1 KNKIT
6 EVRRCNSSSDPAC
19 TIGNTHYDFVS
30 DRVNVDKANMRGV
43 ESTFGWKI
51 TSDINWTANYTY
63 TESEQKS
70 GQFSGQ
76 PLNKMPKHM

>member
-1 KNKIT
+1 T

-43 ESTFGWKI
+43 ESTYHVFFGERKSNRI
-51 TSDINWTANYTY
+51 DDIN
-63 TESEQKS
+63 QK
-70 GQFSGQ
+70 
-76 PLNKMPKHM
+76 N